1 MKIRCSSLQNTR
13 RLAGIL
19 ASYAHAGDI
28 IALYGTLGAGKT
40 AFTRFFIQSLT
51 GEETEVPSP
60 TFTLL
65 QTYEAAAFEIF
76 HYDLY
81 RLEREEDVYDLG
93 VEEAFYEAVNLIEW
107 PEKMGKLLP
116 VRKILKVEITCE
128 GEERIFEL
136 SSENPS
142 WEKRL
147 NKMEKELLLK

>member
-1 MKIRCSSLQNTR
+1 MKIRCSSLQDTQ
-13 RLAGIL
+13 RLAEVL
-19 ASYAHAGDI
+19 AHQSRVGDI
-28 IALYGTLGAGKT
+28 MALYGTLGAGKT
-40 AFTRFFIQSLT
+40 AFARFFIQSLT
-51 GEETEVPSP
+51 GKETEVPSP

-65 QTYEAAAFEIF
+65 QTYEAPEFEIF

-81 RLEREEDVYDLG
+81 RLEQEEDVYDLG

-116 VRKILKVEITCE
+116 VRKMLKIEIICE
-128 GEERIFEL
+128 KEERIFNL

-147 NKMEKELLLK
+147 NEMEKQLLLK